1 MDITQQIPESILDN
15 AFTMSLNGTVLELKL
30 PTITWST
37 AKKRT
42 VKYFN
47 IGSTALTGDLTFNIY
62 ADVKRNTIKGILIY
76 KGSSF
81 EFNLELNDEQQVMP
95 LGWNTLSYAHPALSV
110 FTVVFDKNIDSI
122 YYEGFSVE
130 KSLSCITST
139 DGKSY
144 CPNCAAKFKP
154 FDAGCN
160 TVLYDHL

>member
-144 CPNCAAKFKP
+144 CPNCAANF
-154 FDAGCN
+154 FFFQ
-160 TVLYDHL
+160 TI

>member
-1 MDITQQIPESILDN
+1 
-15 AFTMSLNGTVLELKL
+15 
-30 PTITWST
+30 
-37 AKKRT
+37 
-42 VKYFN
+42 
-47 IGSTALTGDLTFNIY
+47 
-62 ADVKRNTIKGILIY
+62 
-76 KGSSF
+76 
-81 EFNLELNDEQQVMP
+81 MP

-110 FTVVFDKNIDSI
+110 FAVVFDKNIDSI

-144 CPNCAAKFKP
+144 CPNCTAKFKP